1 MKTLGLVAAFTFA
14 LMAAP
19 VAAQPASATAAPA
32 PSAHQLEL
40 AHRLMTA
47 TRMTE
52 TLNGAVQP
60 MVAQMVDL
68 QTRQIPGFKP
78 EWRQPLIEAT
88 QESMSGLFPKLI
100 ERMEAAYAQIL
111 TEDEL
116 QQSIAFYESPTGQ
129 SIMRKLPQALPL
141 VMKDFQTD
149 VLAARGDI
157 RTRFCKKIGGC
168 PGASN

>member
-19 VAAQPASATAAPA
+19 VAAQPASAPAAPA
-32 PSAHQLEL
+32 PSARQLEL
-40 AHRLMTA
+40 AHRLMAAMHT
-47 TRMTE
+47 TE
-52 TLNGAVQP
+52 TLNGVVPP
-60 MVAQMVDL
+60 MVAQMVDE
-68 QTRQIPGFKP
+68 QTKQIPGFKP

-129 SIMRKLPQALPL
+129 SIVRKLPQVLPL
-141 VMKDFQTD
+141 VLRDFQSD
-149 VLAARGDI
+149 VLATRDDI